1 MSSLINAILPA
12 SMQTK
17 KEGGSSASHPLAK
30 PAEEHTPAHHHSS
43 SSGEYDPNQRP
54 SDMSTQQGLASG
66 GKREA
71 MGNEIGAGSHGTHG
85 STHTHSTHGND
96 RPLTND
102 GVGALAGAG
111 VGTGVAG
118 AGLREH
124 EQEGERGVEGTSGHH
139 HGHHG
144 GHHAQGGSGL
154 ETRDGYAAARQAG
167 ALPDR
172 QDIRNIDREA
182 ASGRTGLAGAA
193 GGAGAA
199 GAAAAGSHG
208 HHHHDQ
214 GQGHGLTAGTDD
226 PVAMRGQAP
235 VSEPIHDTRGLG
247 GGQDTGY
254 GSSGI
259 SRDTALGG
267 AALDGASGLGHRQGG
282 EYGSGRDAGLSGA
295 SGLGQN
301 QGAGY
306 GSSAMGQEAGLG
318 GVSGLGQGER
328 GFNQSGAGSGARQE
342 GLIHGHHTTMTGEA
356 LDPHIG
362 GEKRL

>member
-96 RPLTND
+96 QPLTNE
-102 GVGALAGAG
+102 GVSALAGAG
-111 VGTGVAG
+111 VGAGVVG
-118 AGLREH
+118 SGLREH
-124 EQEGERGVEGTSGHH
+124 EHEHERERGIEGTSGHH

-172 QDIRNIDREA
+172 QDIRNIDRKG
-182 ASGRTGLAGAA
+182 ASERADLAGAA
-193 GGAGAA
+193 GGTGLV
-199 GAAAAGSHG
+199 GAAAGSHG
-208 HHHHDQ
+208 HHHQ
-214 GQGHGLTAGTDD
+214 GQDHGLTAGTDD

-235 VSEPIHDTRGLG
+235 VTEPIHDTRGPSS
-247 GGQDTGY
+247 GQNTEY
-254 GSSGI
+254 GSSRLG
-259 SRDTALGG
+259 RDAALGG
-267 AALDGASGLGHRQGG
+267 AALGGASGLGHHQGG
-282 EYGSGRDAGLSGA
+282 EYGSARDAGLSGA

-306 GSSAMGQEAGLG
+306 GSSMTGQEAGLG
-318 GVSGLGQGER
+318 GVSGFGQGER
-328 GFNQSGAGSGARQE
+328 SLNQSGVGSGVRQE
-342 GLIHGHHTTMTGEA
+342 GLIHGHHTTITGEA